1 MISIKQAHFLTSA
14 KNLTGCPP
22 AEIAEVALLGRSNVG
37 KSTFI
42 NLLLNQPKLAKSS
55 STPGKTQLINFFETR
70 WEMARGGAEP
80 RESIGGE
87 AQGARESMGGDI
99 ARTEGE
105 NEACGGDDAMSEG
118 ANRQFRF
125 HLVDLPGFGYAKV
138 SKSLKEDWE
147 ANLWHFLQYRSAIKL
162 FIHLIDAR
170 HRELEIDK
178 RVFETLR
185 GLCRGDQEVLRI
197 YTKCDKLTA
206 NERGA
211 LAQKGGLL
219 MSSDDKILKKY
230 GGKMRVREVILQKVF
245 GIDRV

>member
-1 MISIKQAHFLTSA
+1 M
-14 KNLTGCPP
+14 
-22 AEIAEVALLGRSNVG
+22 G

-70 WEMARGGAEP
+70 WEMARGRAEAK
-80 RESIGGE
+80 ESV
-87 AQGARESMGGDI
+87 GGDI
-99 ARTEGE
+99 AHAGCE
-105 NEACGGDDAMSEG
+105 NEACGGDDAMGE

-219 MSSDDKILKKY
+219 MSSDDKLSLIH
-230 GGKMRVREVILQKVF
+230 I
-245 GIDRV
+245 

>member
-14 KNLTGCPP
+14 KNLAGCPP

-70 WEMARGGAEP
+70 WEMAQGRAE
-80 RESIGGE
+80 
-87 AQGARESMGGDI
+87 AKESMGGDI
-99 ARTEGE
+99 AHAGCESE
-105 NEACGGDDAMSEG
+105 VCDGDDAMGE

-245 GIDRV
+245 GIDKL

>member
-14 KNLTGCPP
+14 KNLAGCPP

-70 WEMARGGAEP
+70 WEMVRGRAEAKESAR
-80 RESIGGE
+80 SE
-87 AQGARESMGGDI
+87 AQGAKESMGGDI
-99 ARTEGE
+99 AHAGCES
-105 NEACGGDDAMSEG
+105 EACDGNGVVRE
-118 ANRQFRF
+118 ANKQFRF

-147 ANLWHFLQYRSAIKL
+147 ANLWHFLQYRSTIKL

-178 RVFETLR
+178 CVFEALR

-245 GIDRV
+245 GIDKL

>member
-14 KNLTGCPP
+14 KNLAGCPP

-70 WEMARGGAEP
+70 WEMAQGRAEP
-80 RESIGGE
+80 
-87 AQGARESMGGDI
+87 RESMGGDI
-99 ARTEGE
+99 AHAGRE

-118 ANRQFRF
+118 VNRQFRF
-125 HLVDLPGFGYAKV
+125 YLVDLPGFGYAKV

-178 RVFETLR
+178 RVFETLK

>member
-14 KNLTGCPP
+14 KNLAGCPP

-70 WEMARGGAEP
+70 WEL
-80 RESIGGE
+80 
-87 AQGARESMGGDI
+87 

-105 NEACGGDDAMSEG
+105 NGACGGDDAMSEG

-125 HLVDLPGFGYAKV
+125 YLVDLPGFGYAKV
-138 SKSLKEDWE
+138 SKSLKGDWE

-162 FIHLIDAR
+162 FVHLIDAR

-185 GLCRGDQEVLRI
+185 GLCRGDQEALRI

>member
-1 MISIKQAHFLTSA
+1 MISIKQAFFLTSA
-14 KNLTGCPP
+14 KNLAGCPP
-22 AEIAEVALLGRSNVG
+22 VEIAEVALLGRSNVG

-42 NLLLNQPKLAKSS
+42 NLLLNRPKLAKSS
-55 STPGKTQLINFFETR
+55 STPGKTRLINFFETH
-70 WEMARGGAEP
+70 WEMAQGRAEP
-80 RESIGGE
+80 
-87 AQGARESMGGDI
+87 RESMGGDI

-105 NEACGGDDAMSEG
+105 NEVCDGDDAMSEG

-125 HLVDLPGFGYAKV
+125 YFVDLPGFGYAKV

-170 HRELEIDK
+170 HKELEIDR
-178 RVFETLR
+178 RVFATLQE
-185 GLCRGDQEVLRI
+185 LCRGDQEVLRI
-197 YTKCDKLTA
+197 YTKSDKLSA

-211 LAQKGGLL
+211 LVKKGGLL